1 MRFIKYLTLFFLVL
15 VSCEEEVFNN
25 KDATLDSAKISNC
38 SEVINRLEVC
48 LDIHEGALS
57 YLEQSCSEET
67 VKFVKE
73 NVDSCER
80 LVDYFIE
87 M

>member
-1 MRFIKYLTLFFLVL
+1 MRFIKFLILFFLIL

-25 KDATLDSAKISNC
+25 KDATLDSTKISNC
-38 SEVINRLEVC
+38 SEVISQLEIC

-57 YLEQSCSEET
+57 YLEQSCSKET